1 MTKRR
6 LIHLSLFVIALVIL
20 AGCVAPPK
28 ETSTAGSSNTNS
40 NSGAPPVAATTL
52 PPTAT
57 SGSVYVTLVTPT
69 PAATTTMESQ
79 GYSEIVTQ
87 TIPPEDRSCRI
98 FTHTQTFTYN
108 GTAFTFD
115 LKNPPMYITYKVT
128 PSEIEVRKVRT
139 HSTNKTEYLLE
150 YDTFD
155 PLSFMEITVKN
166 KETGEV
172 YLQDGFGTDYTQYTT
187 RTLKVLNSADMYI
200 EIKGNRIKGT
210 IEVWV
215 KPVGNFADPDSMK
228 FDNCTYWSQTTRDN
242 LPIALETSTPTP
254 TWTFKK

>member
-1 MTKRR
+1 MIKQSPI
-6 LIHLSLFVIALVIL
+6 LLSLFVIALIIL

-28 ETSTAGSSNTNS
+28 EASTAGTSGTNGHS
-40 NSGAPPVAATTL
+40 FPPAAATTASST
-52 PPTAT
+52 PT
-57 SGSVYVTLVTPT
+57 SGAVYVTLVTPT
-69 PAATTTMESQ
+69 PAATTAMESQ
-79 GYSEIVTQ
+79 GYTDFVTQ

-98 FTHTQTFTYN
+98 FTHSQTFFYN

-128 PSEIEVRKVRT
+128 PSEKTVRKVVT
-139 HSTNKTEYLLE
+139 HSINKTEYLLE

-155 PLSFMEITVKN
+155 PLSYLEITVKN

-210 IEVWV
+210 IDVWV
-215 KPVGNFADPDSMK
+215 KPAGNFADPDSMN
-228 FDNCTYWSQTTRDN
+228 FDTCTYWSQTTRDN
-242 LPIALETSTPTP
+242 LPIALKTGTPTP